1 MEPEETVQHFKDLEQ
16 KTTAKNSETG
26 SQRSRRENRVSTTQ
40 KGSKQSFKAHVVT
53 GGITW

>member
-26 SQRSRRENRVSTTQ
+26 SQRGRRENRVSTTQ
-40 KGSKQSFKAHVVT
+40 KGSKQKVSRH
-53 GGITW
+53 TW